1 MDRNTQQPRGE
12 GVFPTTRWSLVGRAA
27 RRAEGGATPTPESE
41 RAALGELIRIYLPAL
56 RAHLIRHLR
65 IDPHRSDDLLQGFLT
80 EKVLDQHMIELAD
93 PKRGKFRTFLLAALQ
108 RFVIDELRCES
119 AKKRAPGSKMM
130 DIELAMERV
139 STGQNPSDAFDRAWA
154 GEVLGEVMRR
164 MHQECES
171 DGRTHLWDI
180 FEARMLLPITDGA
193 ATPSHED
200 LARRHRLES
209 ATQSANALGSAKRL
223 FTRIFRSVVS
233 EYAADESEVEDE
245 IRDLWEIFSRSPA

>member
-1 MDRNTQQPRGE
+1 MGENSRSPRSPGA
-12 GVFPTTRWSLVGRAA
+12 FPTTHWSLVGRA
-27 RRAEGGATPTPESE
+27 SQ
-41 RAALGELIRIYLPAL
+41 RAASGRVALAELIRIYLPAL
-56 RAHLIRHLR
+56 RAHLTGHLR
-65 IDPHRSDDLLQGFLT
+65 IDSHRTDDLLQGFVA
-80 EKVLDQHMIELAD
+80 EKVLDQHMIALAD

-108 RFVIDELRCES
+108 RFVIDTLRRES
-119 AKKRAPGSKMM
+119 AKKRAPGSKVI
-130 DIELAMERV
+130 DLELAMERV
-139 STGQNPSDAFDRAWA
+139 SSGRNPSDAFDRAWA

-193 ATPSHED
+193 PMPSHDD
-200 LARRHRLES
+200 LARRHRLDS

-233 EYAADESEVEDE
+233 EYAADESEVDDE
-245 IRDLWEIFSRSPA
+245 IRDLWEIFSRAPA